1 MAKNRITQIIKPY
14 FDWFE
19 DLLGHLANEANKNG
33 VNADDIARDFL
44 SVPRRADIFNEDAM
58 PAIHSFVIDFWK
70 RNENI
75 TNAEIQSLPGLKARF
90 GGDLGPQL
98 KNHLFERIGL
108 YFETVIVPDPLLRV
122 FMLPTMA
129 DKKRDF
135 FVLKYAISLL
145 QFKDIYL
152 ADTFPPIAVLA
163 TDPELT
169 KPNAIFE
176 NIGEASKFDSI
187 AVINKL
193 YEEKLENYDEVMSFF
208 QKFSNPENAVTN
220 IVRPELFLVDETVP
234 KDPLSQLG
242 SYKELFHENFSL
254 EEIESQWR
262 GGQMLWFILSS
273 RIFQANDVLH
283 QATTQN
289 AHPLIQAPVS
299 FHWLKLK
306 TETTQEFISKE
317 LETDINIELLKTNA
331 LLSKELDWLS
341 NIPLNTLVEFRQKG
355 RLEEFRK
362 LVSKDFSQLS
372 DLSLQDVSRVTNQ
385 VDYNLSTAFEQH
397 QEKMQELN
405 TNLKQEMVI
414 SVPTLLLSITAALQ
428 PIFASTFPAWL
439 VPVGGIVGA
448 AKLKDVITAAAKY
461 YRERKSLGKTPV
473 GILWEAKKQADDSWK
488 NLCVKLF
495 LS

>member
-1 MAKNRITQIIKPY
+1 M
-14 FDWFE
+14 
-19 DLLGHLANEANKNG
+19 
-33 VNADDIARDFL
+33 
-44 SVPRRADIFNEDAM
+44 
-58 PAIHSFVIDFWK
+58 DFWK
-70 RNENI
+70 RNENTI
-75 TNAEIQSLPGLKARF
+75 NTEIQSLPGLKARF

-122 FMLPTMA
+122 FMMPSAA
-129 DKKRDF
+129 DKNREYY
-135 FVLKYAISLL
+135 VLKYAISLL

-169 KPNAIFE
+169 KPNAISE
-176 NIGEASKFDSI
+176 SIGEVAKFDCI
-187 AVINKL
+187 AVTNKL
-193 YEEKLENYDEVMSFF
+193 YEESLESFDDVISFF
-208 QKFSNPENAVTN
+208 QKFSSPENAVKN
-220 IVRPELFLVDETVP
+220 IVRPELFFLDETVS
-234 KDPLSQLG
+234 KDVLSQLD
-242 SYKELFHENFSL
+242 SYKEHSHKNFSL
-254 EEIESQWR
+254 EKLESEWK
-262 GGQMLWFILSS
+262 GGQMLWFILVS
-273 RIFQANDVLH
+273 RIFQANDILH
-283 QATTQN
+283 QASMQS

-306 TETTQEFISKE
+306 TETNQELISEE

-331 LLSKELDWLS
+331 LLSKEFDWLS
-341 NIPLNTLVEFRQKG
+341 NVPLNTLVEFRQKG

-362 LVSKDFSQLS
+362 IVSKDFNQLS

-385 VDYNLSTAFEQH
+385 VDYNLSAAFEQH

-428 PIFASTFPAWL
+428 PIFASTFPAWF

-448 AKLKDVITAAAKY
+448 AKLKDVIAAAAKY

-473 GILWEAKKQADDSWK
+473 GILWEAKKQAEDS
-488 NLCVKLF
+488 
-495 LS
+495 

>member
-1 MAKNRITQIIKPY
+1 MVKNRITQIIKPY
-14 FDWFE
+14 FDWLD
-19 DLLGHLANEANKNG
+19 DLLGHLANEANQNNVSAG
-33 VNADDIARDFL
+33 DIARDFL
-44 SVPRRADIFNEDAM
+44 SIPRRCKIFNEEAM
-58 PAIHSFVIDFWK
+58 PALRDFVMDFWK
-70 RNENI
+70 INESIIN
-75 TNAEIQSLPGLKARF
+75 TEIQSLPGLKARF
-90 GGDLGPQL
+90 GGDLGPQF
-98 KNHLFERIGL
+98 KDHLFERIGL

-122 FMLPTMA
+122 FMMPNIA
-129 DKKRDF
+129 DKNRDYY
-135 FVLKYAISLL
+135 VLKYAISLL

-176 NIGEASKFDSI
+176 NIGEVSKFDSV

-193 YEEKLENYDEVMSFF
+193 YEEKLENYDEAMSFF
-208 QKFSNPENAVTN
+208 QKFSNPENAVRN
-220 IVRPELFLVDETVP
+220 IVRPELFLLDETVS
-234 KDPLSQLG
+234 KDPISQFE
-242 SYKELFHENFSL
+242 SYKEFSHENFSL
-254 EEIESQWR
+254 EELEREWK
-262 GGQMLWFILSS
+262 GGQMLWFILAS

-283 QATTQN
+283 QAVTQN

-306 TETTQEFISKE
+306 TETNQELISKE
-317 LETDINIELLKTNA
+317 LGTDINVELLKTNA
-331 LLSKELDWLS
+331 LLSKEFDWLS
-341 NIPLNTLVEFRQKG
+341 NVPLNTLIEFRQKG

-362 LVSKDFSQLS
+362 LVSKDFNQLS

-405 TNLKQEMVI
+405 TNLKQEMFI

-473 GILWEAKKQADDSWK
+473 GILWEAKKQTEDS
-488 NLCVKLF
+488 
-495 LS
+495 